1 MFKGGIKL
9 KDELITIGI
18 FILLVCLFGW
28 NSYGV
33 NTKSQKVTG
42 IVAQY
47 ESKENITDEDCL
59 YLRKKWEEERRLL
72 LYFTPHENIKQIDE
86 CVHFFCEYTLE
97 GEKDTARYFIK
108 KARALLGELAR
119 REKISLD
126 NIF

>member
-1 MFKGGIKL
+1 MCKGGLKL

-18 FILLVCLFGW
+18 FVLLVCLFSL

-33 NTKSQKVTG
+33 KSKSQKITG
-42 IVAQY
+42 IVAKY
-47 ESKENITDEDCL
+47 ESKENITGEDCL
-59 YLRKKWEEERRLL
+59 YLKKKWEEERKIL

-97 GEKDTARYFIK
+97 GKKDTARYFIK
-108 KARALLGELAR
+108 KARTLLGELAR